1 MSLMCVL
8 AIVLSIIYRM
18 VLLLVLQDDYLEKA
32 KPTTNV
38 SYFFT
43 QSKIGT
49 EKKKKKLELMIF
61 SFSMNDLFC
70 VCLRV

>member
-1 MSLMCVL
+1 MCAI
-8 AIVLSIIYRM
+8 AIVLSIIYWM

-49 EKKKKKLELMIF
+49 EKKKKLELMIF

>member
-1 MSLMCVL
+1 MCAI
-8 AIVLSIIYRM
+8 AIVLSIIYWM

-49 EKKKKKLELMIF
+49 DDFQFFNERFVL
-61 SFSMNDLFC
+61 C
-70 VCLRV
+70 VFKGVRV